1 MAWAHNKSTGS
12 QFNGIREAACR
23 HYLVLDLFQSNLISY
38 FRYIF
43 FKEFR
48 LLFWWCWG
56 GEELHELTIF
66 NGNFYL
72 IHNCGMQWHEYLVF
86 RALWQLQ
93 NEGMKYLVAQILDI
107 WETTRSQKVM
117 SNI

>member
-1 MAWAHNKSTGS
+1 
-12 QFNGIREAACR
+12 
-23 HYLVLDLFQSNLISY
+23 
-38 FRYIF
+38 
-43 FKEFR
+43 
-48 LLFWWCWG
+48 
-56 GEELHELTIF
+56 
-66 NGNFYL
+66 
-72 IHNCGMQWHEYLVF
+72 MQWHEYLVL